1 MRRGGGVRRESG
13 EMMEMEKDVECD
25 VNGMTAK
32 EPEER
37 GREERLRRRGEE
49 NQAGAV
55 EVVIEW
61 MIMVVMVAM
70 KFVRIRVE
78 IVLVVVNMM
87 WCREFDADGV
97 REFVETRPG
106 SMRTTGARGRARG

>member
-25 VNGMTAK
+25 VNGMIAK

-49 NQAGAV
+49 SRAGAV

-78 IVLVVVNMM
+78 IVLMAVDMM
-87 WCREFDADGV
+87 GCREFGADGM

-106 SMRTTGARGRARG
+106 RRRTASARSRARG